1 MVSNSVTPNRVSLVS
16 YNIEGLSSLYDAD
29 TRLYLSAFD
38 FCLLVETFALSIPSH
53 LFPEHDVIITPGVRL
68 TEAVTAR
75 LSGGLAL
82 RVKKQWSSFVEQVH
96 VEYDNMIVL
105 KVSKDLLGTEKP
117 VVLLG
122 VYLPPSSSSYYHET
136 DIQNGVAMIEQC
148 ILDVIESLGDL
159 PLILFG
165 DFNARTGNENSDA
178 ADTVDCGFD
187 IFGNSEDAHSSPHR
201 VSKDTVVNDFG
212 RYLLNVCTE
221 FELTILNG
229 SVDGSNIGNYTY
241 ISPTGC
247 SVVDY
252 FVASK
257 TLLSLSLRLN
267 VGQRIE

>member
-1 MVSNSVTPNRVSLVS
+1 MVSNSVTPNHVSLVS

-29 TRLYLSAFD
+29 TRFYLSAFD
-38 FCLLVETFALSIPSH
+38 FCLLVETFASSIPSH
-53 LFPEHDVIITPGVRL
+53 LFAEHDVIITPGVRL

-82 RVKKQWSSFVEQVH
+82 LVKKQWSSFVERVH

-105 KVSKDLLGTEKP
+105 KVSEDLLGTEKP
-117 VVLLG
+117 VLLLM

-159 PLILFG
+159 PIILFG

-187 IFGNSEDAHSSPHR
+187 IFGSSEDAHSSPHR
-201 VSKDTVVNDFG
+201 V
-212 RYLLNVCTE
+212 
-221 FELTILNG
+221 
-229 SVDGSNIGNYTY
+229 
-241 ISPTGC
+241 
-247 SVVDY
+247 
-252 FVASK
+252 
-257 TLLSLSLRLN
+257 
-267 VGQRIE
+267 